1 MSSTRRSVSVVLW
14 GAMFAIVAA
23 STLLVPAQAAAQTTA
38 PQVTFTKH
46 VAPILYR
53 TCVNCHRPGSL
64 GPMSLINY
72 EDVRP
77 WSRSIVKKIQ
87 AREMPPWHIAR
98 NVGIQKF
105 KDDPSLSDD
114 EIALITKWAESG
126 APRGNPADMPPV
138 PTFDDS
144 EAWHIKPDLVVKSV
158 KHTVPKT
165 GPDWWGN
172 YVVDTG
178 LTEDRYLRA
187 VETKPGTNSKQIVHH
202 AVTYLIQDEGDTQL
216 VGRDSR
222 PSAVGELGGFLN
234 EYAVGKNGDIFPE
247 GTGRVVKAG
256 SKIRFNMH
264 YHPVGEEKVDQT
276 QVALQFYPKGYV
288 PKYYIFASHTGDN
301 DDLDIP
307 AGKDMVMSEG
317 FSKLNRNARIVS
329 FQPHL
334 HNRGTAQCMEAILP
348 DGSRQMLSC
357 VDKYQF
363 GWHIVYNYADDV
375 APLLPAGSML
385 RVISWHNNSVS
396 NKYNPD
402 PKNWAGFGQRSIDD
416 MAFAWVSYIWLDDQ
430 DFKKQV
436 DERKRGGAVST
447 QQQP

>member
-1 MSSTRRSVSVVLW
+1 MRAQVL
-14 GAMFAIVAA
+14 
-23 STLLVPAQAAAQTTA
+23 
-38 PQVTFTKH
+38 
-46 VAPILYR
+46 
-53 TCVNCHRPGSL
+53 
-64 GPMSLINY
+64 
-72 EDVRP
+72 
-77 WSRSIVKKIQ
+77 
-87 AREMPPWHIAR
+87 
-98 NVGIQKF
+98 
-105 KDDPSLSDD
+105 
-114 EIALITKWAESG
+114 
-126 APRGNPADMPPV
+126 
-138 PTFDDS
+138 
-144 EAWHIKPDLVVKSV
+144 
-158 KHTVPKT
+158 
-165 GPDWWGN
+165 
-172 YVVDTG
+172 G
-178 LTEDRYLRA
+178 LQE
-187 VETKPGTNSKQIVHH
+187 
-202 AVTYLIQDEGDTQL
+202 
-216 VGRDSR
+216 
-222 PSAVGELGGFLN
+222 
-234 EYAVGKNGDIFPE
+234 
-247 GTGRVVKAG
+247 
-256 SKIRFNMH
+256 
-264 YHPVGEEKVDQT
+264 VDQT

-385 RVISWHNNSVS
+385 RVISWHNNSAS